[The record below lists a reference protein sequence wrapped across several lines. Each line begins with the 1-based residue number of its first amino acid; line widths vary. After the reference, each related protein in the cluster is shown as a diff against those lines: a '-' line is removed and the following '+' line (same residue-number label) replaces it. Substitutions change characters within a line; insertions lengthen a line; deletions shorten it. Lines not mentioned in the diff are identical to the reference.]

1 MLMSVVVISLL
12 FYTSVESR
20 ILPPAVISQSGRRN
34 IVAII
39 KPFRALRPMPA
50 KAAAVAAAP
59 YDVVS
64 VEEARALAGDN
75 PLSFLRVSR
84 PEIEMPE
91 DVNIYADEVYA
102 KAAANFDRLKARA
115 PLITEDE
122 PGFYIYR
129 LEMAGQVQTGLV
141 ACCSIDE
148 YDNDTIRKHERTRK
162 DKEDD
167 RTRHILTISAQTGPI
182 LMTHRP
188 SAAVKE
194 LSLKIAAT
202 EPLFDF
208 IAQDEITHTI
218 WRVPV
223 KMNWPLIEAFGQIPL
238 LYIADGHHRAKS
250 ASRARETLR
259 SQNPAHTG
267 DEEYNFFQ
275 CVIFPS
281 DELHILAY
289 NRVVK
294 DLNHYSPEDFLKEVE
309 AEFEITPDA
318 DPRPTKHSHFSMYLM
333 GRWYGLKLKGEVTR
347 RIKMADRLDVS
358 VLQNELLAPIL
369 GVQDVR
375 TDKRI
380 DFIGGVRGTQE
391 LERLVDSGRFAV
403 AFSLYPT
410 TLDELMEISDAG
422 EIMPPK
428 STWFEPKLRD
438 GLLSHL
444 I

>member
-1 MLMSVVVISLL
+1 
-12 FYTSVESR
+12 
-20 ILPPAVISQSGRRN
+20 
-34 IVAII
+34 VAII
-39 KPFRALRPMPA
+39 KAFRALRPRPERA
-50 KAAAVAAAP
+50 AEVAAVP
-59 YDVVS
+59 YDVVNT
-64 VEEARALAGDN
+64 EEARALAGDN

-91 DVNIYADEVYA
+91 GVNVYADEVYA
-102 KAAANFDRLKARA
+102 KAKANFNRLIEQA
-115 PLITEDE
+115 PLIIEDD
-122 PGFYIYR
+122 PSFYLYR
-129 LEMAGQVQTGLV
+129 LVMAGRAQTGLV
-141 ACCSIDE
+141 ACCSVDE
-148 YDNDTIRKHERTRK
+148 YDSDIIRKHERTRK

-167 RTRHILTISAQTGPI
+167 RTRHMLEIGAQTGPVF
-182 LMTHRP
+182 LTHRP
-188 SAAVKE
+188 NSTVKD
-194 LSLKIAAT
+194 LARRAIST
-202 EPLFDF
+202 EPLFEFVAPDD
-208 IAQDEITHTI
+208 IAHTI
-218 WRVPV
+218 WRAPAE
-223 KMNWPLIEAFGQIPL
+223 MNQALINAFGQIPL

-259 SQNPAHTG
+259 SQNIAHTG
-267 DEEYNFFQ
+267 NEEYNFFQ

-281 DELHILAY
+281 DELHILPY

-294 DLNHYSPEDFLKEVE
+294 DLNHYSPEDFLREVE
-309 AEFEITPDA
+309 SAFEVTPDA
-318 DPRPTKHSHFSMYLM
+318 DPRPAKRNNFSMYLK

-347 RIKMADRLDVS
+347 RIKMSDRLDVS
-358 VLQNELLAPIL
+358 ALQNELLAPIL
-369 GVQDVR
+369 GIQDVR

-410 TLDELMEISDAG
+410 TINELMEISDAG

>member
-1 MLMSVVVISLL
+1 
-12 FYTSVESR
+12 
-20 ILPPAVISQSGRRN
+20 
-34 IVAII
+34 VAII
-39 KPFRALRPMPA
+39 KAFRALRPRPERA
-50 KAAAVAAAP
+50 AEVAAVP
-59 YDVVS
+59 YDVVNT
-64 VEEARALAGDN
+64 EEARALAGDN

-91 DVNIYADEVYA
+91 GANIYADEVYD
-102 KAAANFDRLKARA
+102 KAAANFDRLIKQA
-115 PLITEDE
+115 PLIIEDE
-122 PGFYIYR
+122 PSFYLYR
-129 LEMAGQVQTGLV
+129 LVMAGRAQTGLV
-141 ACCSIDE
+141 ACCSVDE
-148 YDNDTIRKHERTRK
+148 YDDDIIRKHERTRK

-167 RTRHILTISAQTGPI
+167 RTRHMLTIGAQTGPVF
-182 LMTHRP
+182 LTHRP
-188 SAAVKE
+188 NAAVKE
-194 LSLKIAAT
+194 LARSVIST
-202 EPLFDF
+202 EPLFNFAAPDD
-208 IAQDEITHTI
+208 IAHTV
-218 WRVPV
+218 WRAPV
-223 KMNWPLIEAFGQIPL
+223 EMNQTLIEAFGQIPL

-259 SQNPAHTG
+259 AKNIAHTG
-267 DEEYNFFQ
+267 AEEYNFFQ

-281 DELHILAY
+281 DELHILPY

-294 DLNHYSPEDFLKEVE
+294 DLNHYSPEDFLKEIE
-309 AEFEITPDA
+309 SAYEITPDA
-318 DPRPTKHSHFSMYLM
+318 DPRPAKRNNFSMYLN
-333 GRWYGLKLKGEVTR
+333 GRWYGLKLKGEVTK

-358 VLQNELLAPIL
+358 ALQNELLAPIL
-369 GVQDVR
+369 GIQDVR

-391 LERLVDSGRFAV
+391 LERLVSSGRFAV

-410 TLDELMEISDAG
+410 TVDELMEISDAG